1 MVLSGVRATGI
12 CIALRSAV
20 EAWLCA
26 RDISMCESDEV
37 SAMNAIREL
46 NFAPKGE
53 ARLPLPDRCSLDV
66 SCFEEPEVQDALAV
80 AIEEILYVVT
90 FSGIELQAL
99 DGVTVTSDCRAAAYA
114 LQDLPQGQVPL
125 EMNPQPEV
133 MEMARTAAVRREG
146 DLRFHIVLRRGLAL
160 STLSPEP
167 AMQRLA
173 LGCIAHEAAHVDHES
188 HLYRMFPDSYGN
200 PLECGNRSRQ
210 TFLKAMDVWSEYA
223 ACRSSATFR
232 PEAVEEFEGI
242 LCRAIEDSFTAAQ
255 EQIKAHREG
264 RSASDVFRELQQ
276 IFGDVFICAGYLL
289 GHVHGVERNLKDRT
303 ARLDK
308 VFQKNPPVQDLITRL
323 ERILHEL
330 WLQEFVWESIEVFA
344 PIYDLICEMMAQC
357 GLVFARHEGEWRVVM
372 YEDREAVGEA
382 RAALRQWT
390 APSKGQPE

>member
-1 MVLSGVRATGI
+1 MS
-12 CIALRSAV
+12 
-20 EAWLCA
+20 
-26 RDISMCESDEV
+26 
-37 SAMNAIREL
+37 AIREL
-46 NFAPKGE
+46 NFAPKSGG
-53 ARLPLPDRCSLDV
+53 RLPLPERCSLDL

-90 FSGIELQAL
+90 FSGIELHAL
-99 DGVTVTSDCRAAAYA
+99 DGVTVTSDCRAAACA

-167 AMQRLA
+167 EMQRLA
-173 LGCIAHEAAHVDHES
+173 LGCIAHEAAHVEHES
-188 HLYRMFPDSYGN
+188 HLYRMFPDSYGK
-200 PLECGNRSRQ
+200 PLEFGNRSRQ

-223 ACRSSATFR
+223 ACRSSAMFR

-242 LCRAIEDSFTAAQ
+242 LRRAIEDSSAAAL

-264 RSASDVFRELQQ
+264 RGASDVFRELQQ

-289 GHVHGVERNLKDRT
+289 GHVHGIERNLKDRT
-303 ARLDK
+303 PHLEEIFRK
-308 VFQKNPPVQDLITRL
+308 KPSVKDLMTRL

-330 WLQEFVWESIEVFA
+330 WLREFAWDSIEVFG
-344 PIYDLICEMMAQC
+344 PIYDLICEMMSQC
-357 GLVFARHEGEWRVVM
+357 GLVFARHEEEWRIVM
-372 YEDREAVGEA
+372 YEEPEAVEEA
-382 RAALRQWT
+382 RKALEGWT
-390 APSKGQPE
+390 KQSESREQ

>member
-1 MVLSGVRATGI
+1 M
-12 CIALRSAV
+12 
-20 EAWLCA
+20 EARLCA
-26 RDISMCESDEV
+26 HDNSMCDRDGV
-37 SAMNAIREL
+37 SAMSAIRQL
-46 NFAPKGE
+46 NFGPEGGG
-53 ARLPLPDRCSLDV
+53 RLPLPKRCSLDL
-66 SCFEEPEVQDALAV
+66 SCFKELEVQDALAV
-80 AIEEILYVVT
+80 AIEEILYVAA

-99 DGVTVTSDCRAAAYA
+99 DGVTVTSDCRAAACA
-114 LQDLPQGQVPL
+114 LQDLPQGEVPL

-146 DLRFHIVLRRGLAL
+146 DLCFHIVLRRGLAL
-160 STLSPEP
+160 SALSPEP
-167 AMQRLA
+167 EMQRLA
-173 LGCIAHEAAHVDHES
+173 LGCIAHEAAHVEHES
-188 HLYRMFPDSYGN
+188 HLYRMFPDIYGK

-264 RSASDVFRELQQ
+264 CGAGDVFRELQQ

-303 ARLDK
+303 ARLDE
-308 VFQKNPPVQDLITRL
+308 VFQKNSPVKDLITRL

-344 PIYDLICEMMAQC
+344 PIYDLICEMMSQC
-357 GLVFARHEGEWRVVM
+357 GLVFARHGEEWRIVM
-372 YEDREAVGEA
+372 YEEREALGEA
-382 RAALRQWT
+382 RKALER
-390 APSKGQPE
+390 

>member
-1 MVLSGVRATGI
+1 MQ
-12 CIALRSAV
+12 
-20 EAWLCA
+20 AWLCVH
-26 RDISMCESDEV
+26 DISMCKNDGV
-37 SAMNAIREL
+37 SAMSAIREL
-46 NFAPKGE
+46 IFAPKGGG
-53 ARLPLPDRCSLDV
+53 RLPLPDRCSLDL
-66 SCFEEPEVQDALAV
+66 SCFEEPEVQDALAI

-99 DGVTVTSDCRAAAYA
+99 DGVTVTADCRAAACA

-125 EMNPQPEV
+125 EMSPQPEV

-146 DLRFHIVLRRGLAL
+146 DMRFHIVLRRGLAL

-167 AMQRLA
+167 EMQRLA

-188 HLYRMFPDSYGN
+188 HLYRMFPDSYGK

-232 PEAVEEFEGI
+232 PEAIGEFEAI
-242 LCRAIEDSFTAAQ
+242 LCRAIEDSATAAL

-264 RSASDVFRELQQ
+264 RGEGDVFRELQQ

-289 GHVHGVERNLKDRT
+289 GHIHGVERNLKDRT
-303 ARLDK
+303 PRLDE
-308 VFQKNPPVQDLITRL
+308 VFQKNPEVKDLITRL

-330 WLQEFVWESIEVFA
+330 WLQEFVWNSIEVSA

-357 GLVFARHEGEWRVVM
+357 GLVFARHEEEWRVVM
-372 YEDREAVGEA
+372 YEEREALGEA
-382 RAALRQWT
+382 RKALERWT
-390 APSKGQPE
+390 

>member
-1 MVLSGVRATGI
+1 MEARLCVHEISI
-12 CIALRSAV
+12 C
-20 EAWLCA
+20 EN
-26 RDISMCESDEV
+26 DGV
-37 SAMNAIREL
+37 SAMSAIREL
-46 NFAPKGE
+46 TFAPKGGG
-53 ARLPLPDRCSLDV
+53 RLPLPDRCSLDL

-99 DGVTVTSDCRAAAYA
+99 DGVTVTSDCRAAACA

-133 MEMARTAAVRREG
+133 MEMARTAAVRRGGE
-146 DLRFHIVLRRGLAL
+146 LRFHIVLRRGLAL

-188 HLYRMFPDSYGN
+188 HLYRMFPDSYGK

-223 ACRSSATFR
+223 ACRSSARFR
-232 PEAVEEFEGI
+232 PEAIAEFEGI

-264 RSASDVFRELQQ
+264 RGAGEVFREVQQ

-303 ARLDK
+303 TRLDE
-308 VFQKNPPVQDLITRL
+308 VFQKNPEVQDLITRL

-330 WLQEFVWESIEVFA
+330 WLQEFVWDSVEVFA

-357 GLVFARHEGEWRVVM
+357 GLVFARHEEEWRVVM
-372 YEDREAVGEA
+372 YEEREALEAARKALARWATPSGE
-382 RAALRQWT
+382 RV
-390 APSKGQPE
+390 E

>member
-1 MVLSGVRATGI
+1 MS
-12 CIALRSAV
+12 
-20 EAWLCA
+20 
-26 RDISMCESDEV
+26 
-37 SAMNAIREL
+37 AIREL

-99 DGVTVTSDCRAAAYA
+99 DGVTVTSDCRAAACA

-188 HLYRMFPDSYGN
+188 HLYRMFPDSYGK

-242 LCRAIEDSFTAAQ
+242 LCRAIEDSFAAAL

-264 RSASDVFRELQQ
+264 RGAGDVFREIQQ

-289 GHVHGVERNLKDRT
+289 GHVHGMELNLKRHQ
-303 ARLDK
+303 AQHLEE
-308 VFQKNPPVQDLITRL
+308 VFHKNPAVKEFMTRL
-323 ERILHEL
+323 ERILHEM

-344 PIYDLICEMMAQC
+344 PIYDLICEMMGQC
-357 GLVFARHEGEWRVVM
+357 GLVFARHEEEWRIVM
-372 YEDREAVGEA
+372 YEDRDAIEEA
-382 RAALRQWT
+382 RKTLERWNT
-390 APSKGQPE
+390 PSEAR

>member
-1 MVLSGVRATGI
+1 MS
-12 CIALRSAV
+12 
-20 EAWLCA
+20 
-26 RDISMCESDEV
+26 
-37 SAMNAIREL
+37 AIREL
-46 NFAPKGE
+46 NFAPKGGG
-53 ARLPLPDRCSLDV
+53 RLPLPERCSLDL

-99 DGVTVTSDCRAAAYA
+99 DGVTVTSDCRAAACA

-125 EMNPQPEV
+125 EMSPPPEV
-133 MEMARTAAVRREG
+133 MEMARTAAVRREK

-167 AMQRLA
+167 EMQRLA
-173 LGCIAHEAAHVDHES
+173 LGCIAHEAAHVEHES
-188 HLYRMFPDSYGN
+188 HLYRMFPDSYGK

-210 TFLKAMDVWSEYA
+210 TYLKAMDVWSEYA
-223 ACRSSATFR
+223 ACRSSAMFR

-242 LCRAIEDSFTAAQ
+242 WCRALEDSFTTAQ
-255 EQIKAHREG
+255 KQIKAHSEG
-264 RSASDVFRELQQ
+264 RGAGDVFRELQQ

-303 ARLDK
+303 ARLEE
-308 VFQKNPPVQDLITRL
+308 VFQKNPSMQDLMARL

-357 GLVFARHEGEWRVVM
+357 GLVFGRHQDEWRIVM
-372 YEDREAVGEA
+372 YEEPEAAEA
-382 RAALRQWT
+382 ARKALQRWTDAVDEPRA
-390 APSKGQPE
+390 

>member
-1 MVLSGVRATGI
+1 M
-12 CIALRSAV
+12 
-20 EAWLCA
+20 EARLCA
-26 RDISMCESDEV
+26 HDHSICKSDGV
-37 SAMNAIREL
+37 SAMSAIREL
-46 NFAPKGE
+46 TFAPKGGG
-53 ARLPLPDRCSLDV
+53 RLPLPDRCSLDL

-99 DGVTVTSDCRAAAYA
+99 DGVTVTSDCRAAACA

-160 STLSPEP
+160 SILSPEP
-167 AMQRLA
+167 EMQRLA

-188 HLYRMFPDSYGN
+188 HLYRMFPDSYGK

-210 TFLKAMDVWSEYA
+210 TYLKAMDVWSEYA
-223 ACRSSATFR
+223 ACRSSAAFR

-242 LCRAIEDSFTAAQ
+242 LCRAIEDSFAAAL
-255 EQIKAHREG
+255 EPIKAHREG
-264 RSASDVFRELQQ
+264 RRAGDVFRELQQ

-289 GHVHGVERNLKDRT
+289 GHVHGVERNLRDHT
-303 ARLDK
+303 PRLDE
-308 VFQKNPPVQDLITRL
+308 VFQNNPPVKDLMLRL

-330 WLQEFVWESIEVFA
+330 WLQEFVWGSMEVFA
-344 PIYDLICEMMAQC
+344 PIYDLICEMMAQR
-357 GLVFARHEGEWRVVM
+357 GLVFARHGEEWRIVM
-372 YEDREAVGEA
+372 YEEREAIEA
-382 RAALRQWT
+382 AREALQRWT
-390 APSKGQPE
+390 NPHDPRRE

>member
-1 MVLSGVRATGI
+1 ME
-12 CIALRSAV
+12 AV
-20 EAWLCA
+20 LCA
-26 RDISMCESDEV
+26 HDNSMCESDGV
-37 SAMNAIREL
+37 SAMSGIREL

-80 AIEEILYVVT
+80 AIEEILYVVA

-99 DGVTVTSDCRAAAYA
+99 DGVTVTSDCRAAACA
-114 LQDLPQGQVPL
+114 LQALPQGQVPL
-125 EMNPQPEV
+125 EMGPQPEV
-133 MEMARTAAVRREG
+133 MEMARTAAVRRGG

-167 AMQRLA
+167 EMQRLA
-173 LGCIAHEAAHVDHES
+173 LGCIAHEAAHVEHES
-188 HLYRMFPDSYGN
+188 HLYRMFPDSYGK

-242 LCRAIEDSFTAAQ
+242 LCRVIEDSFCAAL

-264 RSASDVFRELQQ
+264 RGAGDVFREIQQ
-276 IFGDVFICAGYLL
+276 LFGDVFICAGYLL

-303 ARLDK
+303 PRLDE
-308 VFQKNPPVQDLITRL
+308 VFHKNPPVKDLITRL

-330 WLQEFVWESIEVFA
+330 WLREFAWDSIEVFA
-344 PIYDLICEMMAQC
+344 PIYDLICEMMSQC
-357 GLVFARHEGEWRVVM
+357 GLVFARHEEEWRIVM
-372 YEDREAVGEA
+372 YEEPEAVEEA
-382 RAALRQWT
+382 RKALEGWT
-390 APSKGQPE
+390 KWSKSREN